1 MSLSV
6 ACAPDRT
13 STQFSYRDRS
23 TGVLE
28 VHFLPGARMRTV
40 QFIVFGDGL
49 VAGKLLSVGTEPKV
63 LGVFEGRL
71 EAARVRQWVE
81 LAVESGLVDFD
92 PQRFDD
98 EIRRGGGQRPF
109 SVDGSAV
116 LFRIQLDYLDRA
128 TGHREA
134 PFVHSFLLDN
144 PDSYFRAYPGTTE
157 LETLQEILT
166 ALEAI
171 YWKSGQR

>member
-1 MSLSV
+1 LFLPV
-6 ACAPDRT
+6 ACTPERT
-13 STQFSYRDRS
+13 SAEFAYRDRS

-40 QFIVFGDGL
+40 QFTVFGDGL
-49 VAGKLLSVGTEPKV
+49 VTGRVVAVGTEPRV
-63 LGVFEGRL
+63 LGVFEDRL

-81 LAVESGLVDFD
+81 QAVESGLVDID

-98 EIRRGGGQRPF
+98 EIRRGGGQHRY

-116 LFRIQLDYLDRA
+116 FFRIQLDYLDRA

-134 PFVHSFLLDN
+134 PFLHSFLLDN
-144 PDSYFRAYPGTTE
+144 PGSYSRAYPGTAE

-171 YWKSGQR
+171 YWKSGQH